1 MPPLGVGLGKEH
13 EQSGVNRSVTE
24 KCYQR
29 SAIKER
35 AIRDRTR
42 RESMNRSN
50 SELAPEIVLL
60 MKLFSGVL

>member
-29 SAIKER
+29 SAIREVPSV
-35 AIRDRTR
+35 IGQ

-50 SELAPEIVLL
+50 SELAPEGEHEQ
-60 MKLFSGVL
+60 K